1 MKDII
6 ILGACGSIGTQT
18 LDIIANYP
26 SLFRVVGLSLGRD
39 LKLGQKLIDQ
49 YKPEII
55 CLRNIEHKKDIKF
68 DGEIVIGD
76 EGLISL
82 AQYKTTNEVIFVNA
96 LVGSSGLRP
105 TVEAIKSRK
114 DIALA
119 NKETLVLAGDIINS
133 LVKEYNVKLHPID
146 SEHSAIWQCLRGE
159 DINDVKELIITAS
172 GGSFRDKTREELVNV
187 TKENALKHP
196 NWSMGSKITID
207 SATMMNKGFEII
219 EAHFLFNLPLEKIK
233 PILHRQSIVHS
244 LVRFNDTS
252 IKANLGTPDM
262 RIPILY
268 ALSYPKHYET
278 PSLSDLILDGLTLT
292 FEELSF
298 DRYPMVKYAYS
309 ALEKKGFY
317 LVALNAANEAAV
329 KLFLEDKIK
338 FLDIENIV
346 YEYQQ
351 KEYNLEY
358 NIDNIIKL
366 DYEIQQEILRKYG
379 EK

>member
-1 MKDII
+1 
-6 ILGACGSIGTQT
+6 
-18 LDIIANYP
+18 
-26 SLFRVVGLSLGRD
+26 
-39 LKLGQKLIDQ
+39 
-49 YKPEII
+49 
-55 CLRNIEHKKDIKF
+55 
-68 DGEIVIGD
+68 
-76 EGLISL
+76 
-82 AQYKTTNEVIFVNA
+82 
-96 LVGSSGLRP
+96 
-105 TVEAIKSRK
+105 
-114 DIALA
+114 
-119 NKETLVLAGDIINS
+119 
-133 LVKEYNVKLHPID
+133 
-146 SEHSAIWQCLRGE
+146 
-159 DINDVKELIITAS
+159 
-172 GGSFRDKTREELVNV
+172 
-187 TKENALKHP
+187 
-196 NWSMGSKITID
+196 MGSKITID

-278 PSLSDLILDGLTLT
+278 PSLSDLILDDLTLT

>member
-278 PSLSDLILDGLTLT
+278 PSLSDLILDDLTLT

>member
-298 DRYPMVKYAYS
+298 DRYPMVRYAYN

>member
-26 SLFRVVGLSLGRD
+26 TLFRVVGLSLGRD

-68 DGEIVIGD
+68 AGEIVIGD

-82 AQYKTTNEVIFVNA
+82 AHYKTTNEVIFVNA

-159 DINDVKELIITAS
+159 DIKDVKELIITAS

-187 TKENALKHP
+187 TKEDALKHP

>member
-298 DRYPMVKYAYS
+298 DRYPMVRYAYN

-329 KLFLEDKIK
+329 KLFLKDKIK